1 MGDSARLL
9 RETAGPTADPEADE
23 IIENVSYG
31 ALAARAAACE
41 RPPSPVLELN
51 LKYRIKFRSDTS
63 DTFPAPLQLNPETL
77 APSHAARGHTINIG
91 CLKSR
96 AGVDISA

>member
-51 LKYRIKFRSDTS
+51 LKYRIKFRADTS
-63 DTFPAPLQLNPETL
+63 DTFPACSSLTL
-77 APSHAARGHTINIG
+77 RHWRPHTRPVVTQSV
-91 CLKSR
+91 L
-96 AGVDISA
+96 AV